1 MLLTAGCSFV
11 WGDELKGFDDNPP
24 THWPFTFTHLLA
36 GKMAMPYIN
45 LGSCGAGNDKIF
57 REVTDYLHNPRHETP
72 VTHIVVMWSAFQRA
86 EVVEYMPKEREIK
99 IQRHDDVTQFS
110 PLRTSGIY
118 NRNKRRVMNDW
129 FDNAY
134 DSRTDVMHTL
144 TKMKTL
150 ELLCDSMGIK
160 LVQGFFHKRCWSN
173 IMSILR
179 DNGPD
184 EDDTLVAGSMPLYT
198 SWLKNSI
205 IDLKPTSRVG
215 AGKGKDLYTIAI
227 ENDDLRPHGHPGEK
241 TQVIFSDFLYK
252 KFIDM

>member
-11 WGDELKGFDDNPP
+11 WGDELKGFDDSPP
-24 THWPFTFTHLLA
+24 THQSLTFTHILA
-36 GKMAMPYIN
+36 GKMAVPYIN

-57 REVTDYLHNPRHETP
+57 REVTDYLHKPRHDTP
-72 VTHIVVMWSAFQRA
+72 ITHIVVMWSAFQRA
-86 EVVEYMPKEREIK
+86 ELVEYMPKEREIK
-99 IQRHDDVTQFS
+99 IQRQDDVTQFS
-110 PLRTSGIY
+110 PMRTQGIY
-118 NRNKRRVMNDW
+118 DRRKRGVMEDW
-129 FDNAY
+129 FNNAY

-150 ELLCDSMGIK
+150 EVLCENMNIK
-160 LVQGFFHKRCWSN
+160 LVQGFFHRRCWIN

-179 DNGPD
+179 DETPD
-184 EDDTLVAGSMPLYT
+184 EDDIILTGSMPAYS

-205 IDLKPTSRVG
+205 IDLKNTSRIG

-227 ENDDLRPHGHPGEK
+227 DNDDLKPHGHPGEK
-241 TQVIFSDFLYK
+241 TQVIFSEILFE